1 MTGNGEESDLT
12 AGCVDLACDGPP
24 GCKPAGERRR
34 KVDYRDLPHVFSR
47 RERGGRPAGLPFGTS
62 CLPEV
67 QEAATVK
74 DDRVHWKKR
83 QKEIE
88 RLKARHG
95 ADRSLVREFPDLKVE
110 QRTAPCSNVI
120 RGGTARRPRPAG
132 MKQFPVGHSHKQGLE
147 LITPGM
153 DLQWMGGKKT

>member
-1 MTGNGEESDLT
+1 MVVGPTVHYQGLPGDESRI
-12 AGCVDLACDGPP
+12 GP
-24 GCKPAGERRR
+24 CERRR
-34 KVDYRDLPHVFSR
+34 PPPRSTGSISR
-47 RERGGRPAGLPFGTS
+47 ARTRPRSEGSFTPASLPFGTS
-62 CLPEV
+62 CLPDV
-67 QEAATVK
+67 QEASTVE

-83 QKEIE
+83 QKQIE

-110 QRTAPCSNVI
+110 QRTAPCSNGM
-120 RGGTARRPRPAG
+120 RGSTARRPRAAG

-147 LITPGM
+147 LITPGT